1 MEEIIK
7 KFEFSKALEKPIE
20 EKPISADLE
29 TALEVINEI
38 ISEKPETEKLKIEE
52 EKQKEKPIE
61 ELQRPPV
68 ILQRTELL
76 KAIEN
81 QSIEIIALIDAY
93 PPPKSIL
100 LLIH

>member
-7 KFEFSKALEKPIE
+7 KFEFSKAIEKPIGE
-20 EKPISADLE
+20 HLTADLE

-38 ISEKPETEKLKIEE
+38 ISEKPETEKSIEE
-52 EKQKEKPIE
+52 EKQKEKPTE

>member
-38 ISEKPETEKLKIEE
+38 ISEKPETEKSIEE
-52 EKQKEKPIE
+52 EKQKEKPTE

-68 ILQRTELL
+68 ILQRTEFL